1 MDSVS
6 VSAEPTSQ
14 SAAPASQSA
23 EPTSQSTVPADKAR
37 ARQLMALASE
47 CPRHHVACYRSLVSA
62 RDGGVAVIVDPI
74 PGGPLTTPKSEAQFR
89 RWARQLM
96 RAIRYL
102 HSRGVIHGHIT
113 PQVILVDGDRLTLA
127 GAEKRPKTVND
138 KRRAKAGDY
147 VDGARSLLEEAASD
161 GASRTTGLL
170 RQIIAEAESLD
181 LEGVEAI
188 VAAL

>member
-1 MDSVS
+1 MTSVWSIKKDMDSVS
-6 VSAEPTSQ
+6 VSANSG
-14 SAAPASQSA
+14 SA
-23 EPTSQSTVPADKAR
+23 EPTSQSSVPANKAR

-62 RDGGVAVIVDPI
+62 PGGVAVIVDPI
-74 PGGPLTTPKSEAQFR
+74 PGAPVTTPKSEAQFR

-127 GAEKRPKTVND
+127 GAEKRPKTVSD
-138 KRRAKAGDY
+138 KRRAKAADY
-147 VDGARSLLEEAASD
+147 ADGASSLLEEAASD